1 MSTVVS
7 CYYKIKSTKPHSK
20 YLEYIANF
28 MELDFNSVIFCNQES
43 YNILV
48 NLYPENNHRKY
59 RIVEIKDFF
68 VNQFDWESDWL
79 IDHEKNIHSPDLYK
93 VWNEKIFFVERAIRE
108 NIYNS
113 SSFFWTDI
121 GSFRD
126 KERLVDFKTYPSPNY
141 LVKDRVSMLL
151 VNLFHPDEIKNPE
164 IIDNRFLLVDRIG
177 AGIFG
182 GFIEP
187 LLKYR
192 DLYLDMLG
200 KFTSTFKGKEQSLMN
215 FIFIQNPHL
224 FDIII
229 TTREKGYDKW
239 FYLHYY
245 FSLKNTLTEKTN

>member
-43 YNILV
+43 YNILS
-48 NLYPENNHRKY
+48 NLYPENNNRNY
-59 RIVEIKDFF
+59 RIVEIDEFF
-68 VNQFDWESDWL
+68 VSEFDWESDWL
-79 IDHEKNIHSPDLYK
+79 IDREKNIHSPDLYK